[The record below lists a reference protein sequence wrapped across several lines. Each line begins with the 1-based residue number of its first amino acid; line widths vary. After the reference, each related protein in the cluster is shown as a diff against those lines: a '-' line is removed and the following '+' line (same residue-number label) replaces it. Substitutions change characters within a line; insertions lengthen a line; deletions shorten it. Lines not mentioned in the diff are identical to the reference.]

1 MLILKW
7 EKNVDS
13 ILVCWISTAKKNTS
27 PPILPSLIHTHGKF
41 SEPYLHQCTF
51 TLRSVMIVK

>member
-13 ILVCWISTAKKNTS
+13 ILVCWISTAKKNTP

-41 SEPYLHQCTF
+41 SEPYLHHVPSPSGQ
-51 TLRSVMIVK
+51 